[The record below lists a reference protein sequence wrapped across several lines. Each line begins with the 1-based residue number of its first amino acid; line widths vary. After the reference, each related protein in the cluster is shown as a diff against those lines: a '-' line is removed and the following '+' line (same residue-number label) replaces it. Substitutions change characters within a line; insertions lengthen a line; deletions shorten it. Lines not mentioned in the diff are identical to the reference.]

1 MMSSFERRLHSEY
14 RSTYRWHEYRGGSG
28 AQAAT
33 QGGPPAGDC
42 APAPPPA
49 APPAVVRRAPLP
61 SQANPPRAPS
71 IEPAMPRRK
80 KYPGLAYK
88 TNEIF
93 EAAAAGLPSAMTNT
107 GVSAFGGAHTLDRAR
122 SMERTKYLASRGERR
137 SKSEGPRTA
146 QTSAPRNWTDTVEEK
161 ATSPSIA
168 EKKAST
174 EYRNQFA
181 WPRDGEGI
189 AAAGGGGAAEG
200 QPRKSASMGALK
212 AAQQIAKKRPGDGGT
227 TELEPLMNHVDD
239 NDNQKKYIEDFM
251 KEGDAPAVHR
261 KITFRSAIAPFK
273 RDETKPKPKPKPK
286 PKEGFQEPRKG
297 YKSEY
302 KKKFRPFSHYVYE
315 ASKGTFTKCREL
327 KAKSKGVKA
336 AGADAPEDP
345 AQEKMLP
352 KDLPNGPHALANKDS
367 DSWYREVLDLR
378 KRAGEYKYRGWGTE
392 LAPEHITEIYSKQM
406 ELWYQV
412 SRRSSL
418 SALSLATT
426 NHRAISK
433 EEKENEN
440 KSKTSPKKPKS
451 FKSAPHQSI
460 HAKLQETRLQET
472 PAQKSQ
478 RKKLQGHSFDNT
490 SVSEG
495 KTGANRTSART
506 SPRKQ
511 LNLVI
516 GGRGSS
522 VEPTIVDA
530 GPRSLEYR
538 SPKRRPRSADPKP
551 HQPISNGPLDDK
563 RRPSKPSD
571 EDVVPLRSGSAFRDP
586 RLLDDSPVV
595 KSPPEPTRVKS
606 PEQMNM
612 RSPDPVNWTVPLDTG
627 KTFTVTQNVK
637 SDDLMKRPGSDFKG
651 TWGADDQHSTS
662 ISAPLE
668 TDDGTPRSL
677 QQELASVH
685 QPTKL
690 EPPKSM
696 DISPRTT
703 VTNLKQAAK
712 TPTSPPN
719 LTPIDEMKVLDIT
732 KPVVNGGGSSGSETH
747 PSPVAPEASR
757 VPGTTQV
764 CIEDPTFEMATLM
777 TQQDNFKP
785 TEATQKSHG
794 GVDTSIVSP
803 TAQASVAAEV
813 LEKARTRFDQFWGKK
828 EGGND
833 SV

>member
-1 MMSSFERRLHSEY
+1 MFSHWIFLYSNKLHSEY

-261 KITFRSAIAPFK
+261 
-273 RDETKPKPKPKPK
+273 
-286 PKEGFQEPRKG
+286 
-297 YKSEY
+297 
-302 KKKFRPFSHYVYE
+302 
-315 ASKGTFTKCREL
+315 EL

-490 SVSEG
+490 SVSE
-495 KTGANRTSART
+495 
-506 SPRKQ
+506 
-511 LNLVI
+511 